1 MTTGS
6 ADNAS
11 RLYLPHIAP
20 AEVAMR
26 NELFTGCNTT
36 ELQLAGEVWRITFQP
51 RIVATTWRFRAYGL
65 WGETEVMLFL
75 DTLPP
80 LANLPSQ
87 VDPALMAS
95 VPEPLLAA
103 AYEALLEDP
112 LEALEHASG
121 LPLVFTAVRLEP
133 EEADDC
139 PACIPFSLH
148 RASDGRMLHGMLA
161 FAGDEQT
168 AYHTMQEVTH
178 KWRSRPP
185 AAMWTDNL
193 SLGVIVEAGEV
204 RLALRDLFAVAPR
217 DILLLDTFHPAT
229 NSMVL
234 RVAGGPCLRAR
245 YTGTRLTIEETLM
258 TMELEDRTVVTEAT
272 GTPRTHDLKSIEVPV
287 RLEIETLTMTVAQL
301 GSLSPGYIMET
312 TRPLSAPVTL
322 SVNGKAIGTGEIL
335 DVGGRIGV
343 RILTIGMSD
352 NGMEG

>member
-1 MTTGS
+1 MTTDSTGS
-6 ADNAS
+6 PK

-26 NELFTGCNTT
+26 NQLFTGCNTT
-36 ELQLAGEVWRITFQP
+36 ELQLAGESWRITFLP
-51 RIVATTWRFRAYGL
+51 RITATTWRFRAYGV

-75 DTLPP
+75 DALPP
-80 LANLPSQ
+80 LANLPAQ

-139 PACIPFSLH
+139 PACIPFSLQ
-148 RASDGRMLHGMLA
+148 RAGDGRMLHGMFAL
-161 FAGDEQT
+161 AGDEQA
-168 AYHTMQEVTH
+168 AYRAMQEVTR
-178 KWRSRPP
+178 KWRSRLG
-185 AAMWTDNL
+185 ATWTDSLN
-193 SLGVIVEAGEV
+193 LGVIVEAGEV

-229 NSMVL
+229 DSVVL

-258 TMELEDRTVVTEAT
+258 TMELEDRTVVTETT

-301 GSLSPGYIMET
+301 GNLSPGYILET

-343 RILTIGMSD
+343 RILTIGMSE